1 MSQLALLGGERVR
14 RTPFSPWPQFT
25 ERDRQR
31 LLDVLESR
39 NWGGFPFPN
48 RLAGEFGA
56 KFAGHHGA
64 RYGCAL
70 ANGTIAI
77 VVALKAAGIRFGDE
91 VIVPAYTWD
100 GTATAVLDAGAVPV
114 FADVDRDTYCLDL
127 AWARAASTRG
137 AARARWA
144 IWAASASSR
153 ASS

>member
-1 MSQLALLGGERVR
+1 MSQLALLGGEKVR

-25 ERDRQR
+25 ETDRQR
-31 LLDVLESR
+31 LLEVLESR

-48 RLAGEFGA
+48 RLADEFGA
-56 KFAGHHGA
+56 KFAEHHGA

-77 VVALKAAGIRFGDE
+77 AVALKAAGIRFGDE

-114 FADVDRDTYCLDL
+114 FADVDPDTYCLDL
-127 AWARAASTRG
+127 A